1 MKTDINGVPWAYEN
15 KDELVFDLED
25 ERTYRGSTQE
35 ILNSPEF
42 QKEYNEWLDTD
53 LKQERADIL
62 YQDWL
67 EEHNRE
73 YKNEM

>member
-1 MKTDINGVPWAYEN
+1 MKTDINGVPWTYEN
-15 KDELVFDLED
+15 KDELVFDIED
-25 ERTYRGSTQE
+25 ESTYRGSTQE